1 MDIEFK
7 LINDET
13 KKLLKLLEKKNIQLF
28 SAESFTGGLFSSYVT
43 SIPGASKSFI
53 LGLVTYS
60 NKSKKQLLDISEII
74 LKENGSVSEAV
85 SIMMAKNIIRNYS
98 NTKKFVSVS
107 STGIAGPNGGSNL
120 KPVGTTYFSFN
131 YNGQIETI
139 KKKFNNLSRTKIRIK
154 SVELMIKEILRIVSK
169 S

>member
-85 SIMMAKNIIRNYS
+85 SIMMAKKHY
-98 NTKKFVSVS
+98 
-107 STGIAGPNGGSNL
+107 
-120 KPVGTTYFSFN
+120 
-131 YNGQIETI
+131 
-139 KKKFNNLSRTKIRIK
+139 
-154 SVELMIKEILRIVSK
+154 
-169 S
+169 